1 MIFFLHFSFIRSEIN
16 VLKEKSKRQ
25 DNIIH
30 DEIQHL
36 KLNESPQKGESA
48 IKPGT
53 SIKDFFSKSQANQS
67 KKDPVEVSNIKETEK
82 IIETVKHE
90 LAENILMKNGSL
102 YSAKNNLEI
111 QNYMFGNLVM
121 IVELNNFLLDIY
133 GFPKSKIIIL

>member
-1 MIFFLHFSFIRSEIN
+1 LIFFLHFSFIRSEIN
-16 VLKEKSKRQ
+16 VLKEKPNRQ

-48 IKPGT
+48 IKHGT
-53 SIKDFFSKSQANQS
+53 SIKDFFSKSQANKS